1 MPINYF
7 QLLPQKL
14 GRVTSGRKLIG
25 EIDGLRFL
33 AITPVLIQHLS
44 ERFERNTSIAFAQ
57 PASDTWSAFVA
68 SRGFLGVYIFFVISG
83 FILALPF
90 ASYHLKGT
98 KRVLLKDY
106 YWRRFTRL
114 EPPFLFWM
122 SILFVVFL
130 LVNQAS
136 IKEYLPH
143 FLASIT
149 YTHTLIYNTWSPFNP
164 PTWTLEI
171 EIQFYILAP
180 FLAHLFFGI
189 KHNLKRRIA
198 LIVGL
203 VSLMLIQQG
212 LKFYA
217 NPASFTILGHLHYFL
232 LGFLLVDIYL
242 TDWSERRHHRFFD
255 LLAPIAG
262 LGLLFSWNWDYGLVS
277 RFLVIGSL
285 FLLFYSVF
293 KGVWANR
300 FVTNSWITA
309 IGGMCYT
316 IYLIHLPLAEL
327 MVRFTKDLA
336 VSSYFTVNLLF
347 QLAIYLPVVL
357 LISIFGFLMI
367 EKPCMN
373 KDWPSHFKR
382 KVLSLFGNDST
393 YMK

>member
-1 MPINYF
+1 MPSNF
-7 QLLPQKL
+7 LQNLPQKL

-33 AITPVLIQHLS
+33 AITPVLVQHLS
-44 ERFERNTSIAFAQ
+44 ERFERNTSLTFAY
-57 PASDTWSAFVA
+57 PPSDTWSAFVA

-90 ASYHLKGT
+90 ASHHINNT
-98 KRVLLKDY
+98 KKIVLKDY
-106 YWRRFTRL
+106 YWRRLTRL

-122 SILFVVFL
+122 GLFFVVFL
-130 LVNQAS
+130 LVNHAS
-136 IKEYLPH
+136 VKEYLPH

-180 FLAHLFFGI
+180 FLANLFFGI
-189 KHNLKRRIA
+189 EHNLKRRIV
-198 LIVGL
+198 LIVTL
-203 VSLMLIQQG
+203 IVLMLVQQG
-212 LKFYA
+212 LEFYA

-242 TDWSERRHHRFFD
+242 TDWSEMRRHRIFD
-255 LLAPIAG
+255 LLALCAG
-262 LGLLFSWNWDYGLVS
+262 FGLLFSWSWDYGLLS

-293 KGVWANR
+293 KGVWVNR
-300 FVTNSWITA
+300 FVTNSWVAA

-327 MVRFTKDLA
+327 IIRFTKDIR

-347 QLAIYLPVVL
+347 QLMIYLPVVL

-373 KDWPSHFKR
+373 KDWPSNFKR
-382 KVLSLFGNDST
+382 KVLLLFGHDST
-393 YMK
+393 DVK